1 VRGNDVADELDDE
14 PQETV
19 IPVTV
24 MLISLLKLV
33 IYTLTAPLP
42 VVVTLEKI
50 FTFAAWHA
58 AEPDI
63 LVVCVLVN
71 VVNHTERIA
80 PTATVKPI
88 KRTVATK
95 ELIAFF
101 IIFHLN

>member
-1 VRGNDVADELDDE
+1 MRGNVVADELDDV
-14 PQETV
+14 PQETT

-24 MLISLLKLV
+24 ILISLLKLV
-33 IYTLTAPLP
+33 TYTLTALLL

-58 AEPDI
+58 AEPDM

-101 IIFHLN
+101 IVSP